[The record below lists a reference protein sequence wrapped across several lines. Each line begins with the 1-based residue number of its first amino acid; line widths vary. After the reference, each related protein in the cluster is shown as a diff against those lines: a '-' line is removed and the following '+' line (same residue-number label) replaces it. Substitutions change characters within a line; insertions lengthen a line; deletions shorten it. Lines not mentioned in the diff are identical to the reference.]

1 MVITHLGKQFFKITQ
16 GDLTIGINPSGK
28 DRFGADVAFVSINH
42 SDYNSI
48 ENLSHGDRV
57 PFVIDSAGDYEV
69 KDIIVK
75 GVNTEIEIKNKKY
88 INKIY
93 SFELD
98 GIKICFLGALSNSS
112 LSNET
117 KEALGN
123 PDLLFTPV
131 GESETLGARDAYKLA
146 VSLEAKIIIPMDYTS
161 ETLKIFLKEAGA
173 EKVAPVDKL
182 ALKRK
187 DLDGKE
193 ADVCVI
199 E

>member
-28 DRFGADVAFVSINH
+28 DRFGADLAFVSLNH
-42 SDYNSI
+42 PDYNAVD
-48 ENLSHGDRV
+48 NLSHGDRA
-57 PFVIDSAGDYEV
+57 PFVIVSAGDYEV
-69 KDIIVK
+69 KDIIIKAVQSE
-75 GVNTEIEIKNKKY
+75 TEIKGKKY
-88 INKIY
+88 INSIY

-98 GIKICFLGALSNSS
+98 GIKICFLGALSNAN
-112 LSNET
+112 LSADT
-117 KEALGN
+117 KEALGT
-123 PDLLFTPV
+123 PDLLFTPIGG
-131 GESETLGARDAYKLA
+131 GEMLGARDAYKLA
-146 VSLEAKIIIPMDYTS
+146 VSLEAKIIIPMDYTP
-161 ETLKIFLKEAGA
+161 ETLKVFLKEAGA

-193 ADVCVI
+193 ADVIVL